1 MDARLLTTGIGGLIA
16 VFGLF
21 GLFFAGGVMD
31 IVGFAPDK
39 ATPAQALG
47 ETRAIY
53 GGMMLA
59 MGIYTVLAGLD
70 LDRNRRVVFF
80 VALLFAGAA
89 VGRVIGFLFDG
100 FPGLFGAF
108 SILFNIGAAAI
119 LGWASQITPDAPS
132 GA

>member
-16 VFGLF
+16 AFGLF

-59 MGIYTVLAGLD
+59 MGTYTVLAGLD

-89 VGRVIGFLFDG
+89 VGRAIGFFFDG

-108 SILFNIGAAAI
+108 SILFNIGAAVI
-119 LGWASQITPDAPS
+119 LGWASQITSDAPS